1 MTYRSSIPRSR
12 ATIWPSSGQVMRG
25 ESPMWAAPTVLR
37 GRRAVDRHGVVWQPS
52 DRATTRSGRWSTLQC
67 CSRRPVGM
75 LGRPNIDR
83 RRLHTAVPSHPLG
96 RIPRRPVPAPA
107 GFNVASAAPHLQA
120 LPESRPAAQ
129 TTESAGRVAG
139 TPAPESGAGHLRPR
153 TGSGP
158 SPRRLPVGRTVG
170 LLCRLPAAVCGDG
183 RNHLGG
189 QGHPG
194 SGLFRA
200 RRCSECCR
208 SAYRPRR
215 PHREETIWAYS

>member
-1 MTYRSSIPRSR
+1 
-12 ATIWPSSGQVMRG
+12 
-25 ESPMWAAPTVLR
+25 MWAAPTVLR

-189 QGHPG
+189 QGHPVRAC
-194 SGLFRA
+194 SGHAAAANAVDLRTVLA
-200 RRCSECCR
+200 VHTGKRPSGPTRDPNGVALHR
-208 SAYRPRR
+208 SGPIGRWFADWIGPL
-215 PHREETIWAYS
+215 